1 MMTKGVVSPPNFNKN
16 QPQQNPGGTNGKH
29 PFNDRQNGK
38 PNIPYQNPFAFP
50 GISPMLPFD
59 SQLIPKFTFDNFIE
73 GQCNQLARSAA
84 LAVAQKPGGTSFNP
98 LVLYGPTGI
107 GKTHLVHALGNMVKV
122 LYPNKTVLYVSAEK
136 FTNHFIEAAKNNS
149 VQDFIN
155 YHQAV
160 DVLIVEDIYQFANKE
175 RTQDIFFHTFN
186 HLHQLNKQIVL
197 TSDVPPRDL
206 KGIEE
211 RLLSRFKWGLT
222 ADMKVPDFET
232 RIAIL
237 ESKMAADCIEMPRN
251 VIEYVAHNINT
262 NVRELEGA
270 LISLLAHSTLQ
281 RRDIDLQL
289 AKTII
294 RDFINNV
301 SHQISIEEI
310 QKLVSDYF
318 RLPVDTLKAK
328 TRKREVVQARQIS
341 MYLAK
346 KFTDLSLKMIG
357 QHFGGRDHT
366 TVIHACQSVLNL
378 MDIDKTFQDDVLELQ
393 KQIDF
398 AA

>member
-1 MMTKGVVSPPNFNKN
+1 M
-16 QPQQNPGGTNGKH
+16 
-29 PFNDRQNGK
+29 
-38 PNIPYQNPFAFP
+38 
-50 GISPMLPFD
+50 
-59 SQLIPKFTFDNFIE
+59 
-73 GQCNQLARSAA
+73 
-84 LAVAQKPGGTSFNP
+84 
-98 LVLYGPTGI
+98 
-107 GKTHLVHALGNMVKV
+107 
-122 LYPNKTVLYVSAEK
+122 
-136 FTNHFIEAAKNNS
+136 
-149 VQDFIN
+149 
-155 YHQAV
+155 
-160 DVLIVEDIYQFANKE
+160 
-175 RTQDIFFHTFN
+175 
-186 HLHQLNKQIVL
+186 
-197 TSDVPPRDL
+197 PPRDL

>member
-1 MMTKGVVSPPNFNKN
+1 
-16 QPQQNPGGTNGKH
+16 
-29 PFNDRQNGK
+29 
-38 PNIPYQNPFAFP
+38 
-50 GISPMLPFD
+50 
-59 SQLIPKFTFDNFIE
+59 
-73 GQCNQLARSAA
+73 
-84 LAVAQKPGGTSFNP
+84 
-98 LVLYGPTGI
+98 
-107 GKTHLVHALGNMVKV
+107 
-122 LYPNKTVLYVSAEK
+122 
-136 FTNHFIEAAKNNS
+136 
-149 VQDFIN
+149 
-155 YHQAV
+155 
-160 DVLIVEDIYQFANKE
+160 
-175 RTQDIFFHTFN
+175 
-186 HLHQLNKQIVL
+186 
-197 TSDVPPRDL
+197 
-206 KGIEE
+206 GIEE